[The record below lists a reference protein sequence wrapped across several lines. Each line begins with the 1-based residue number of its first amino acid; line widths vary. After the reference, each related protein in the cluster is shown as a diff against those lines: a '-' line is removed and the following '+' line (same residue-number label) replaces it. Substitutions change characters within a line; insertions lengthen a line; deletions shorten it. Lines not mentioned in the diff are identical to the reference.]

1 MKLKKLL
8 IVATVIGAAALLSS
22 VLVRHKEMKKLAQ
35 GRDDTNLPP
44 RQAFEDS
51 KESVAKRV
59 AVGNEWLA
67 AINTLA
73 SLLRD
78 SEADKIADF
87 FNNHSTLSLPHSM
100 GVQTISSA
108 KKNPSF
114 LFVPLLRGDEK
125 KSSRWESCVTAK
137 HSVAQFLPDMKT
149 LITHDDQ
156 ATSPIWKG
164 LILLHEG
171 RHAYTYLTRPYDW
184 KNEKLFCYE
193 ERDTHEF
200 QNRMASNLGSVPYQT
215 LLEEEIERIKK
226 ELEGTGGVVGITFP
240 DRIPYHE
247 AQEGIFGKAESEFER
262 SYRESSLW
270 IHANFVLLEREF
282 KGDIADR
289 KALFLR
295 AIYIRNGILPI
306 SR

>member
-8 IVATVIGAAALLSS
+8 TVAAVIGAFALLSS
-22 VLVRHKEMKKLAQ
+22 IFVKHKEMKRLAQ
-35 GRDDTNLPP
+35 WRYDTNLPP

-51 KESVAKRV
+51 KESVVKRV
-59 AVGNEWLA
+59 AAGNEWVA
-67 AINTLA
+67 AMNTLA
-73 SLLRD
+73 SRLQDR
-78 SEADKIADF
+78 EADKIADF
-87 FNNHSTLSLPHSM
+87 FNNHATLSLPHSM
-100 GVQTISSA
+100 GVQTVSSA
-108 KKNPSF
+108 KKSPDF

-125 KSSRWESCVTAK
+125 KGSRWESYVTAK

-171 RHAYTYLTRPYDW
+171 RHAYTFLTRPYDW

-200 QNRMASNLGSVPYQT
+200 QNRMAGNLGGVPYQT

-226 ELEGTGGVVGITFP
+226 ELDGTGSAVGKTFP
-240 DRIPYHE
+240 NPMPYHE
-247 AQEGIFGKAESEFER
+247 AQEDIFGKAESEFER

-282 KGDIADR
+282 KGDVADR

-295 AIYIRNGILPI
+295 TIYIRNGILPTK
-306 SR
+306 